1 MDKNTDKTKYT
12 ITVSSG
18 LSAEEILSG
27 YLKRNPEGMA
37 GAVKGF
43 LSDWRGQGGYIYGD
57 VASLAEAA
65 AVLLADGTESIDNGS
80 ADKKIAE
87 TELCLDFLQPD
98 YGCSAGITE
107 ASVCCTVYWTRD
119 GEYRVVFTEG
129 DFKVILDTGVGYKI
143 EGKLKCGP
151 EMLEGFSGEV
161 TQYYDKLMQGRI
173 CRGSLH
179 SPETIIIDN
188 L

>member
-1 MDKNTDKTKYT
+1 MHYKNSQTMDKNTDKTKYT

-37 GAVKGF
+37 GAAKGF
-43 LSDWRGQGGYIYGD
+43 LSDRRGQGGYIYGR
-57 VASLAEAA
+57 ATSLAEAA
-65 AVLLADGTESIDNGS
+65 AVLLADGIESIDNGS

-98 YGCSAGITE
+98 YGCSAGIKE
-107 ASVCCTVYWTRD
+107 ASACCTLYWTRD
-119 GEYRVVFTEG
+119 GKYKAVFTEE
-129 DFKVILDTGVGYKI
+129 DFRIILDTGVGYKI

-151 EMLEGFSGEV
+151 EMLEGFSEEV
-161 TQYYDKLMQGRI
+161 TQYYDRLMQER
-173 CRGSLH
+173 LAQA
-179 SPETIIIDN
+179 
-188 L
+188 